1 MFKVRGDS
9 ESSELDLGPSN
20 SRLCAVPK
28 GLADYI
34 TPYDVCAAMPLLRA
48 YVATPSSIKSIKS
61 EIKVE
66 NSDMSESQWYNAGL
80 ILRWTLGVNSMERYS
95 KIPTEKVLDFTEQW
109 VRGVTGLVGGTGGV
123 GGVGSEYLSLLSV
136 TEGVSEGNMVGDVN
150 TIVSFGVNVAVTAG
164 SGGSDKTNRQLT
176 FDEMKVFHMKMT
188 LAVPVPH
195 SLLSA
200 PPTPPAPP
208 STSPSS
214 STSPPTTESNHTLGD
229 IKRILGTRIMLGQPV
244 KLAEPSGSLSCSG
257 TVVRIALGA
266 TMVIDACTLM
276 TANTG
281 SDASMSA
288 GISIES
294 SIERMKREDEIVV
307 DKMILLAKYWEEIS
321 APTVKVAV
329 AAVTETANP
338 LSVST
343 GTK

>member
-109 VRGVTGLVGGTGGV
+109 VRGVTGLVGGTGG
-123 GGVGSEYLSLLSV
+123 GGGGGGGGSEYLSLLSV

-164 SGGSDKTNRQLT
+164 SGGGDKTNRQLT

-200 PPTPPAPP
+200 PPTPPRPLSPDGRVIKLGRERFEAPEALFTPSLIDSEKSGMADMVFEMIQDAYVTLSTLLMLFFHRCYWLLCGVVLVLQRLQVIHLYILSIPSLYPLSTLYPPSIHPLFTLYPP
-208 STSPSS
+208 STHPLHTDITTNLPPSP
-214 STSPPTTESNHTLGD
+214 HTHLD
-229 IKRILGTRIMLGQPV
+229 QSK
-244 KLAEPSGSLSCSG
+244 
-257 TVVRIALGA
+257 
-266 TMVIDACTLM
+266 
-276 TANTG
+276 
-281 SDASMSA
+281 
-288 GISIES
+288 
-294 SIERMKREDEIVV
+294 
-307 DKMILLAKYWEEIS
+307 
-321 APTVKVAV
+321 
-329 AAVTETANP
+329 
-338 LSVST
+338 
-343 GTK
+343 